1 MGVAL
6 HRNGRVNAMPKA
18 ASEHKQ
24 QAQSYFGVPS
34 DIVFGGTPRR
44 PAS

>member
-1 MGVAL
+1 MDATAP
-6 HRNGRVNAMPKA
+6 RNGRVNARPKA

-24 QAQSYFGVPS
+24 KAQNYFGVPS